1 MPTTNACEEFFFFE
15 MSFVEGKSFFCSSWF
30 FALQDLDPRE
40 AGCGGDGLQVVVLPL
55 SLLLRAADLFED
67 CQTDGAVDDRQYDP
81 NEDAEVDEEA
91 V

>member
-1 MPTTNACEEFFFFE
+1 MPTTNAYEEFLKCPLWRGRV
-15 MSFVEGKSFFCSSWF
+15 SFCSSGF
-30 FALQDLDPRE
+30 LALQGLDPRE
-40 AGCGGDGLQVVVLPL
+40 AGGGGDGLQVVVLPL
-55 SLLLRAADLFED
+55 SLSLRAADLFED